1 MRISAPSCSRVAAVP
16 LSCCPECVIVRS
28 RVLTRFFW
36 GMGIRDAFE
45 IFDAMRLMRL
55 MLTRAARFL
64 MSN

>member
-1 MRISAPSCSRVAAVP
+1 
-16 LSCCPECVIVRS
+16 
-28 RVLTRFFW
+28 
-36 GMGIRDAFE
+36 MGIRDAFE